1 MKKLKTLLAV
11 FAVVAVGFAP
21 VVFAPGV
28 LAVSPIAEACDSSS
42 NTENRLCGNQN
53 EDADTLIKTVV
64 NTMLFIVGILSVI
77 MIIVSGILYT
87 TSSGDSGKVSKAKN
101 TLTYSIVGLV
111 VAFLAYAIVNWVFNL
126 L

>member
-42 NTENRLCGNQN
+42 NTKNRLCGNQN

-64 NTMLFIVGILSVI
+64 NTMLFIVGLLSVI
-77 MIIVSGILYT
+77 MIIIAGISYT
-87 TSSGDSGKVSKAKN
+87 TSGGDSGKVSKAKN

>member
-64 NTMLFIVGILSVI
+64 NTMLFIVGLLSVI
-77 MIIVSGILYT
+77 MIIIAGISYT
-87 TSSGDSGKVSKAKN
+87 TSGGDSGKVSKAKN

>member
-28 LAVSPIAEACDSSS
+28 LAVRPIAEACDSSS

-111 VAFLAYAIVNWVFNL
+111 VAFLAYAIVNWVFKL

>member
-28 LAVSPIAEACDSSS
+28 SAVSPIAEACDSSS
-42 NTENRLCGNQN
+42 NTKNRLCGNQN

-111 VAFLAYAIVNWVFNL
+111 VAFLAYAIVNWVFKL

>member
-1 MKKLKTLLAV
+1 MKKLKILAAV
-11 FAVVAVGFAP
+11 FAIVGIGLAP
-21 VVFAPGV
+21 VAM
-28 LAVSPIAEACDSSS
+28 AETASAINPLDSACSDPKNS
-42 NTENRLCGNQN
+42 GNAICKNQTD
-53 EDADTLIKTVV
+53 DADTLIGTVV

-111 VAFLAYAIVNWVFNL
+111 VAFLAYAIVNWVFKL